1 MESKIRFEIF
11 LRRPKRRIRIQSGSF
26 LETQISS
33 LWKLCFKVE
42 GISKSVQEYTPNRNR
57 NYSKISTEGLKNRWN
72 PTVKIFVTLTAKR
85 IFFASGEEEFR
96 PEQRQNILSH
106 SLPSNQSWTGVCM
119 ITHDTATKTVVALA
133 RETFAFEEAGVTGT
147 LVGHVLALGVDALGE

>member
-1 MESKIRFEIF
+1 M
-11 LRRPKRRIRIQSGSF
+11 
-26 LETQISS
+26 
-33 LWKLCFKVE
+33 
-42 GISKSVQEYTPNRNR
+42 
-57 NYSKISTEGLKNRWN
+57 
-72 PTVKIFVTLTAKR
+72 KIFVTLTAKR

-119 ITHDTATKTVVALA
+119 ITHNTATKTVVALA

-147 LVGHVLALGVDALGE
+147 LVGHVLALGVDALGEEFYGTHMIAGNQYSRRFFQTFFNQG